1 MNVRPLSWLA
11 LPALIL
17 AAAVAGA
24 QQPDGEAEKILRK
37 ADRDHRSRDERGVVE
52 MVLIEGDQKQ
62 LRSMEILGKTGEG
75 DDDLNMVRFLA
86 PPTVR
91 GTAVLT
97 VEATGRADDQWLYLP
112 ALRKTK
118 RIASTQRTQRFAGTD
133 FTYEDL
139 RSENFAAWTYR
150 KLPDAQ
156 VTVEEGQGAVD
167 CFVIEATPR
176 DAAETGY
183 SKRVLYV
190 DKARHLI
197 VKVEFF
203 DAQQRHHKTLTTR
216 GWEQVQ
222 GLWRARQSMMEDH
235 QRRTRTVWR
244 FTERAINPGLPDGTF
259 TEANLERG
267 L

>member
-1 MNVRPLSWLA
+1 MKPRAVAPFA
-11 LPALIL
+11 LVLV
-17 AAAVAGA
+17 AAAAAWG
-24 QQPDGEAEKILRK
+24 QQALDGEQIVRR
-37 ADRDHRSRDERGVVE
+37 ADREHRSRDERGVVE
-52 MVLIEGDQKQ
+52 MVLVSEEDNQRQ

-75 DDDLNMVRFLA
+75 EDDLNLVRFLA

-139 RSENFAAWTYR
+139 RTEPFAAWTYR
-150 KLPDAQ
+150 KLADAR
-156 VTVEEGQGAVD
+156 VAEVD
-167 CFVIEATPR
+167 CFAVEATPKSA
-176 DAAETGY
+176 DETGY
-183 SKRVLYV
+183 SRRVIYV
-190 DKARHLI
+190 EQARFLI
-197 VKVEFF
+197 HKVEFF
-203 DAQQRHHKTLTTR
+203 DKQGRHAKTLTNR
-216 GWEQVQ
+216 DFEQID
-222 GLWRARQSMMEDH
+222 GLWRSRQAMMEDH
-235 QRRTRTVWR
+235 LRRTKTIWR
-244 FTERAINPGLPDGTF
+244 FTERQINPGLPDNTF

>member
-1 MNVRPLSWLA
+1 MKPRAVAPFA
-11 LPALIL
+11 LVL
-17 AAAVAGA
+17 AAAAGA
-24 QQPDGEAEKILRK
+24 WAQQALDGEAIVRR

-52 MVLIEGDQKQ
+52 MVLISEADDQRQ
-62 LRSMEILGKTGEG
+62 LRSMEIMGKTGQGE
-75 DDDLNMVRFLA
+75 DDLNLVRFLA

-139 RSENFAAWTYR
+139 RSENFPAWTYR
-150 KLPDAQ
+150 KLDDARVQ
-156 VTVEEGQGAVD
+156 EADCYAV
-167 CFVIEATPR
+167 EATPKQP
-176 DAAETGY
+176 DETGY
-183 SKRVLYV
+183 AKRVIYV
-190 DKARHLI
+190 EKARFLVFQI
-197 VKVEFF
+197 EFF
-203 DAQQRHHKTLTTR
+203 DKQGRHQKTLTNR
-216 GWEQVQ
+216 DWEQVD
-222 GLWRARQSMMEDH
+222 GLWRSRQAMMEDH
-235 QRRTRTVWR
+235 QRRTKTIWR
-244 FTERAINPGLPDGTF
+244 FTERQINPGLPDNTF

>member
-1 MNVRPLSWLA
+1 MKPRIMLRSAPLA
-11 LPALIL
+11 LVL
-17 AAAVAGA
+17 AIAAGA
-24 QQPDGEAEKILRK
+24 LAQQELDGEQIVRR
-37 ADRDHRSRDERGVVE
+37 ADRENRSRDERGVVE
-52 MVLIEGDQKQ
+52 MVLESESGERQ
-62 LRSMEILGKTGEG
+62 LRSMEIMGKTGEG
-75 DDDLNMVRFLA
+75 EDDLNLVRFLA

-139 RSENFAAWTYR
+139 RTESFAAWTYR
-150 KLPDAQ
+150 KLADARA
-156 VTVEEGQGAVD
+156 GDAD
-167 CFVIEATPR
+167 CFVVEATPK
-176 DAAETGY
+176 DLEETGY
-183 SKRVLYV
+183 SKRLLYV
-190 DKARHLI
+190 DKAKFLI
-197 VKVEFF
+197 HKIEFF
-203 DAQQRHHKTLTTR
+203 DKQGRHAKTLENA
-216 GWEQVQ
+216 GWEQID
-222 GLWRARQSMMEDH
+222 GLWRSRQAKMEDL
-235 QRRTRTVWR
+235 QRRTKTVWR

>member
-1 MNVRPLSWLA
+1 MKPRPLARLA
-11 LPALIL
+11 PAALVAL
-17 AAAVAGA
+17 AAATAWA
-24 QQPDGEAEKILRK
+24 QQDLTAEQIVRR

-52 MVLIEGDQKQ
+52 MVLISEADDQRQ

-75 DDDLNMVRFLA
+75 DDDLNLVRFLA

-112 ALRKTK
+112 ALKKTK

-139 RSENFAAWTYR
+139 RTENFAAWTYR
-150 KLPDAQ
+150 KLDDAR
-156 VTVEEGQGAVD
+156 VADVD
-167 CFVIEATPR
+167 CFVVEATPR
-176 DAAETGY
+176 DAEETGY
-183 SKRVLYV
+183 SKRVISV
-190 DKARHLI
+190 EKARFLI
-197 VKVEFF
+197 HKVEFF
-203 DAQQRHHKTLTTR
+203 DKQGRHHKTLVNR
-216 GWEQVQ
+216 DWEQVQ
-222 GLWRARQSMMEDH
+222 GLWRSRQAMMEDH
-235 QRRTRTVWR
+235 QRRTKTIWR